1 MGMATAAAEVFKTRL
16 WHVGV
21 ACALVASMTQMGCEK
36 RSAKIPS
43 IPALPANDTPE
54 GQLARV
60 MQRLDSALEDAQA
73 RPGSGVISER
83 RAYHKFIPSE
93 RANGAPAAVIYIET
107 KRALAP
113 LALNAAAKAKFQAEA
128 EEQGEE
134 APGDPRPL
142 VVEDDQQTEVDQYP
156 LVYEGQRWRLAKE
169 LDPPSEDEPL
179 STEKILFDYALRA
192 N

>member
-1 MGMATAAAEVFKTRL
+1 MGMATAAKAFKTRL
-16 WHVGV
+16 WRVGV
-21 ACALVASMTQMGCEK
+21 ACALVASMTQTGCEK
-36 RSAKIPS
+36 RSAEMPS

-60 MQRLDSALEDAQA
+60 MQRLDSALETAQA
-73 RPGSGVISER
+73 QPGSGVISER
-83 RAYHKFIPSE
+83 RAYHKFIPAE
-93 RANGAPAAVIYIET
+93 GANAAPTAVIFIET

-113 LALNAAAKAKFQAEA
+113 LALNANAKAKFLAEA
-128 EEQGEE
+128 EERGEE
-134 APGDPRPL
+134 SPEDPRPL
-142 VVEDDQQTEVDQYP
+142 VAEDDQQTEVDQYP
-156 LVYEGQRWRLAKE
+156 LVYEGERWKLAKE